1 MNLCYICYEYK
12 IKQKN
17 ISRCLNTECDVFT
30 CDECLEE
37 WYKEKKECPICHTT
51 IGDIQ
56 NNNLH
61 ELELDNDI
69 IEDTEDIED
78 IQIIQVNRGINCYHI
93 ENETKKIMK
102 EALLAYIKY
111 SLVFLLI
118 GFIGY
123 NIIYLIELH
132 SFQKVIQKT
141 KENYVNIDFY
151 VYLIMLGITF
161 IGGLLVTLGCCITLG
176 KICSLDS

>member
-12 IKQKN
+12 IKQKD
-17 ISRCLNTECDVFT
+17 ISSCLNTECDVFT

-37 WYKEKKECPICHTT
+37 WYHEKRECPICHTLLP
-51 IGDIQ
+51 DIE
-56 NNNLH
+56 NN
-61 ELELDNDI
+61 ELELDNELI
-69 IEDTEDIED
+69 EDIED

-93 ENETKKIMK
+93 ENENKKLMK
-102 EALLAYIKY
+102 EALVIYIKY

-132 SFQKVIQKT
+132 SFQKVLQKT

-151 VYLIMLGITF
+151 IYLIMLGITF
-161 IGGLLVTLGCCITLG
+161 IGGLLVTVGCCITVG
-176 KICSLDS
+176 KICSLDE